1 MKDNYKKLGVLWYS
15 GYIIQIF
22 SFEAKVGFII
32 SWKLFSPT
40 KLILSIYLK
49 KGSKMK
55 SLLGLPWICFRQIG
69 H

>member
-1 MKDNYKKLGVLWYS
+1 MKVNYKKIGVLWYS

-22 SFEAKVGFII
+22 SFEAKVG
-32 SWKLFSPT
+32 WKLFSPT

-49 KGSKMK
+49 KESKMK